1 MDAMALLCMLH
12 ADGPATLRNLRQA
25 GCSSLESVETM
36 EEERLSKLLGSP
48 PASARRFAREA
59 RHLRERLGQ
68 GILDR
73 EDSQGDALA
82 PMSAPL
88 PPSDDVVD
96 DLVEDDGETAEAE
109 DGDELSPRPARARP
123 EFEFGTDLAAA
134 VSAMRSSVTPADVDP
149 VEFEEVLVSAV

>member
-59 RHLRERLGQ
+59 RHPREGPRAGVLGR
-68 GILDR
+68 GG
-73 EDSQGDALA
+73 SPGDAAA

-88 PPSDDVVD
+88 PPSDDVGRGPGQD
-96 DLVEDDGETAEAE
+96 
-109 DGDELSPRPARARP
+109 
-123 EFEFGTDLAAA
+123 
-134 VSAMRSSVTPADVDP
+134 
-149 VEFEEVLVSAV
+149 